1 MNRNIIKENEP
12 KLTPDEGTIKKF
24 KSNGVTYELGL
35 SGNLLLWRKIN
46 GDQWFESTTTMKT
59 ENIIKLKQKF
69 YNLNPGDSIYSKKKV
84 KHNNKKQKNIKVDD
98 EISTADPEVET
109 QQTTTTTT
117 ISRFKPY
124 DAEIT
129 IDSLNEYKMKIIK
142 EQKVI
147 NQNDYNK
154 LKKIKELNCLPEWVL
169 NPNPGVYDGK
179 DVIEVTN
186 SKNQKVYFFADMTA
200 YNPTTDKRAPFK
212 CEALSTIENETNE
225 KSNLIK
231 RFQLPLQNTENILKR
246 ITPRIGD
253 LIKNG
258 FKSKWFGDWNRLLQL
273 HKIRF
278 TDSKQTDISAEE
290 LETSMELPLTADERS
305 NYQIKNWFKD
315 VYDLDNQLQV
325 FEPKVT
331 QKMTGIDQS
340 TCSNI
345 VTNYL
350 VAALRNKAFGVNIP
364 NLNQEK
370 PKVQQCLRGKEMD
383 NFTIKTSE
391 LEERVGAGRRNNS
404 LRGVF
409 SGVGDTMS
417 NREIRRIL
425 NGNKKGVINTTY
437 LIPENKTISK
447 IIKESLN
454 NLSVNKRKEILVE
467 NKIVRNRFRFLI
479 EGKKTLTKKQTNI
492 LFENIINEMVRLSL
506 SGIDKKVINEELVQL
521 LGTMFQS
528 KNGEVMEMFKEKFGN
543 WIADK
548 VVDVDSEILSK
559 SSVKDAI
566 NSVDINSVVKLID
579 CDYLSDL
586 LTRLSVRNWSETLMR
601 VSNPSTVS
609 DTLRKTLKDT
619 VDNTNFHNE
628 LKNRIKSNLCP
639 VLSDIQNKMNDAENK
654 IKSKVLS
661 T

>member
-1 MNRNIIKENEP
+1 MK
-12 KLTPDEGTIKKF
+12 
-24 KSNGVTYELGL
+24 
-35 SGNLLLWRKIN
+35 RKIN
-46 GDQWFESTTTMKT
+46 EQR
-59 ENIIKLKQKF
+59 
-69 YNLNPGDSIYSKKKV
+69 
-84 KHNNKKQKNIKVDD
+84 NIK
-98 EISTADPEVET
+98 
-109 QQTTTTTT
+109 
-117 ISRFKPY
+117 
-124 DAEIT
+124 
-129 IDSLNEYKMKIIK
+129 
-142 EQKVI
+142 
-147 NQNDYNK
+147 NQSDYNK
-154 LKKIKELNCLPEWVL
+154 LKIAHDNKCYPDTAKEVRLRIYN
-169 NPNPGVYDGK
+169 DK
-179 DVIEVTN
+179 DIIHY
-186 SKNQKVYFFADMTA
+186 KNVRDEDVVMFADMTA
-200 YNPTTDKRAPFK
+200 KNLKTGNTAKWT
-212 CEALSTIENETNE
+212 CEALSNIDNKKGLLTRFGIPEQNKCSNLQKITQNIVKLIEQGY
-225 KSNLIK
+225 KSNWFNNWNELIK
-231 RFQLPLQNTENILKR
+231 SYSDECGDIQFVSDDVLKQS
-246 ITPRIGD
+246 I
-253 LIKNG
+253 
-258 FKSKWFGDWNRLLQL
+258 
-273 HKIRF
+273 
-278 TDSKQTDISAEE
+278 
-290 LETSMELPLTADERS
+290 ELPLTSDEKS
-305 NYQIKNWFKD
+305 QYTTVNWFKD
-315 VYDLDNQLQV
+315 VYNLDNGLQV
-325 FEPKVT
+325 LKPNVVQT
-331 QKMTGIDQS
+331 TTGIDQ
-340 TCSNI
+340 TGCSNI
-345 VTNYL
+345 ITNYF
-350 VAALRNKAFGVNIP
+350 VAALRNKAFGDRLT

-370 PKVQQCLRGKEMD
+370 PKVQRCLRGKEMD
-383 NFTIKTSE
+383 NFSINTSE
-391 LEERVGAGRRNNS
+391 LEQRVGAGRKNNS

-409 SGVGDTMS
+409 SGVGNTMS

-425 NGNKKGVINTTY
+425 SGRKGGVINTEFM
-437 LIPENKTISK
+437 IAENKNNDMSK

-609 DTLRKTLKDT
+609 DILRKTLKDT

-654 IKSKVLS
+654 IKNKALS